1 MKGVRLFYHVEPL
14 EKEWLVVFSALSE
27 LKGLNL
33 PASYYLLLTPEKLRK
48 FYRDYLVKV
57 EEGLQEKG
65 ELVLKRYF
73 LDERSKSLFCLKGV
87 QFYPNKASLFRN
99 ISICGI
105 PLLPDSE
112 GLASRGELIRSA
124 LLMFGDEELAE
135 EVVLVLD

>member
-1 MKGVRLFYHVEPL
+1 MKGVRLFYHIEPV
-14 EKEWLVVFSALSE
+14 EKEWLVVFSASSD
-27 LKGLNL
+27 LKISL
-33 PASYYLLLTPEKLRK
+33 PSSYFLVLTTEKLRK
-48 FYRDYLVKV
+48 FYREYLVKV
-57 EEGLQEKG
+57 EEGLKQRG

-87 QFYPNKASLFRN
+87 QLFPGEASLFRN

-105 PLLPDSE
+105 PLLPDSS
-112 GLASRGELIRSA
+112 GLASRGELLRTA